1 MPRYLQPEEA
11 TARDLERGKAVRRF
25 SHRHRPEHG
34 TLKIRRETGHIIW
47 VGAQGVR
54 EVITSLADIK
64 EVRPGKGS
72 KDFEKWQEEARREER
87 AKCFIVFYGKEF
99 KLRTLSIA
107 AIAPDECTE
116 WINGLK
122 YLKEEALNVPYTIRL
137 ERTLRTEFYNMENQN
152 NRITFRDVR
161 NFLPR
166 IHYKMTNNQLKQL
179 FDQVDDRSQGEIG
192 FDQFFD
198 LVKKIA
204 WDKDVDRMMFENAR
218 DVGEK
223 SLLDKYCC
231 EGKVSLQD
239 FQLFLVEEQK
249 EPEDMAG
256 LIIKNFISDVQRDI
270 MEPYFHVEEFVQYL
284 FSKSNE
290 LWDRRNDSVNQ
301 DMTKSMSQYWIASS
315 HNTDSSTEAYA
326 RVLRQGCRCIE
337 LDCWDGPDGVPNIYH
352 GFTLTSKISFKDVI
366 NTINEHAFVAS
377 EYPVILS
384 IEQHCSM
391 IQQKEMAELFQ
402 KVFGDSLLTAP
413 LSPNEKEMPSPEQLK
428 RKIIIKHKK
437 LPEGM
442 DEATPP
448 ICSANDSSAQSSN
461 EEFGGEMDLSKLS
474 FKGDRLYLR
483 NPVDQ
488 TAWQPHF
495 FALTQDRL
503 HFTEL
508 QNEEPESEDQHS
520 GRRMLNDVS
529 EEEWHLHEPWYH
541 GRLPGGRAKAE
552 ELVHQNSHLGDGT
565 FLVRFS
571 ENFVGDHTLTFWYR
585 GKVSH
590 CRIRVRQEGDNTRY
604 WLKDNDSFD
613 TLYGLIEHY
622 KHYPI
627 LSQEVSVKLGEAVP
641 QPNSHE
647 RMEWYHANM
656 TRDEAEQYLGR
667 IPEDGAFLVRP
678 SGEAGSIA
686 ISFKAE
692 RRTKHCRVKQEDGT
706 FIIGTATFDSLV
718 ELIKYYERNFL
729 FRRVKLRYPVTERV
743 IQGLQDMDPVDGTG
757 GYVVD
762 PAYVSNIHVKAK
774 YSYRANKDDEL
785 TFPRHAIIQN
795 VIKAEKEWWT
805 GDYGGRRQH
814 WFPAIFV
821 EEIEPE
827 NMEERGGDNQ
837 VLGSLQKGSIDISR
851 AGTKIEKVTGTNR
864 WGIVSIIKLT
874 TQTGQVVELACTS
887 EQQAQEWVKKI
898 ESVSSPAAVNQTRQT
913 RKPEQ
918 RIKQEMSNL
927 VVYFRAVRCDPSK
940 QFVYGGTHN
949 EVSSFPENRMES
961 LMLSCPKGLLKFH
974 KVGFSRVYPKSSRL
988 DSTNYNP
995 VPMWNHGCQMVCLNY
1010 QTGDKPMQLNE
1021 GRQWQNG
1028 YMQNGKCGYILRP
1041 EFQNNPDYDPG
1052 NPLTLPNPRPLNL
1065 SIKIFGARHLS
1076 KSGKGFISPLV
1087 EVEIIGCEYDN
1098 APKYTTRAVHDNG
1111 LNPVWGVKLMF
1122 SVHNP
1127 ECALIRFV
1135 LYDEDMFGEPN
1146 QIGQATY
1153 PVTCIREGYRSVP
1166 LKNGYSEEIE
1176 LASLLVHMKITRE
1189 DEQMILL
1196 YRKQMI
1202 TMLDEAREKN
1212 NLEMV
1217 ANLEDRI
1224 QRLEQ
1229 EILQHGEQYFFLDP
1243 RSRRW
1248 VNGLLPTFQLPSN
1261 HPLPQRILGE
1271 T

>member
-1 MPRYLQPEEA
+1 MS
-11 TARDLERGKAVRRF
+11 AR
-25 SHRHRPEHG
+25 
-34 TLKIRRETGHIIW
+34 
-47 VGAQGVR
+47 
-54 EVITSLADIK
+54 
-64 EVRPGKGS
+64 
-72 KDFEKWQEEARREER
+72 
-87 AKCFIVFYGKEF
+87 
-99 KLRTLSIA
+99 
-107 AIAPDECTE
+107 
-116 WINGLK
+116 
-122 YLKEEALNVPYTIRL
+122 
-137 ERTLRTEFYNMENQN
+137 
-152 NRITFRDVR
+152 
-161 NFLPR
+161 
-166 IHYKMTNNQLKQL
+166 
-179 FDQVDDRSQGEIG
+179 
-192 FDQFFD
+192 
-198 LVKKIA
+198 
-204 WDKDVDRMMFENAR
+204 
-218 DVGEK
+218 
-223 SLLDKYCC
+223 
-231 EGKVSLQD
+231 
-239 FQLFLVEEQK
+239 
-249 EPEDMAG
+249 
-256 LIIKNFISDVQRDI
+256 
-270 MEPYFHVEEFVQYL
+270 
-284 FSKSNE
+284 
-290 LWDRRNDSVNQ
+290 
-301 DMTKSMSQYWIASS
+301 
-315 HNTDSSTEAYA
+315 
-326 RVLRQGCRCIE
+326 
-337 LDCWDGPDGVPNIYH
+337 
-352 GFTLTSKISFKDVI
+352 
-366 NTINEHAFVAS
+366 
-377 EYPVILS
+377 
-384 IEQHCSM
+384 
-391 IQQKEMAELFQ
+391 
-402 KVFGDSLLTAP
+402 
-413 LSPNEKEMPSPEQLK
+413 
-428 RKIIIKHKK
+428 
-437 LPEGM
+437 
-442 DEATPP
+442 
-448 ICSANDSSAQSSN
+448 
-461 EEFGGEMDLSKLS
+461 
-474 FKGDRLYLR
+474 
-483 NPVDQ
+483 
-488 TAWQPHF
+488 
-495 FALTQDRL
+495 
-503 HFTEL
+503 
-508 QNEEPESEDQHS
+508 
-520 GRRMLNDVS
+520 
-529 EEEWHLHEPWYH
+529 
-541 GRLPGGRAKAE
+541 
-552 ELVHQNSHLGDGT
+552 
-565 FLVRFS
+565 
-571 ENFVGDHTLTFWYR
+571 YR

-622 KHYPI
+622 KHYPYCHR
-627 LSQEVSVKLGEAVP
+627 AVP
-641 QPNSHE
+641 
-647 RMEWYHANM
+647 W
-656 TRDEAEQYLGR
+656 R

-814 WFPAIFV
+814 C
-821 EEIEPE
+821 
-827 NMEERGGDNQ
+827 
-837 VLGSLQKGSIDISR
+837 LQKGSIDISR

-1021 GRQWQNG
+1021 GRF
-1028 YMQNGKCGYILRP
+1028 MQNGKCGYILRP

-1098 APKYTTRAVHDNG
+1098 APKYTTRAVQ
-1111 LNPVWGVKLMF
+1111 
-1122 SVHNP
+1122 
-1127 ECALIRFV
+1127 CALIRFV

-1153 PVTCIREGYRSVP
+1153 PCSPE
-1166 LKNGYSEEIE
+1166 NGYSEEIE

-1189 DEQMILL
+1189 GLVRVTSSCPAFVPILCGDPAGERHLQIFNIAEKCWGSGSGESPPAGKFNNMADKPLTFYQCDFRKKIDEQMILL

-1229 EILQHGEQYFFLDP
+1229 EILQHGEQYFL
-1243 RSRRW
+1243 
-1248 VNGLLPTFQLPSN
+1248 
-1261 HPLPQRILGE
+1261 
-1271 T
+1271 

>member
-137 ERTLRTEFYNMENQN
+137 ERALRTEFYNMENQN

-179 FDQVDDRSQGEIG
+179 FDQVDDRSLGEIG

-204 WDKDVDRMMFENAR
+204 WDKDVDKMMFENAR
-218 DVGEK
+218 EVGEK
-223 SLLDKYCC
+223 SLLDKYSC

-290 LWDRRNDSVNQ
+290 VWNRRNDSVNQ

-315 HNTDSSTEAYA
+315 HNTYLTGDQLASDSSTEAYA

-352 GFTLTSKISFKDVI
+352 GYTLTSKISFKDVI

-391 IQQKEMAELFQ
+391 IQQKEMAEQFQ
-402 KVFGDSLLTAP
+402 KVFGDALLTAP

-437 LPEGM
+437 LPEGV

-448 ICSANDSSAQSSN
+448 IGNANDSSSQSGN
-461 EEFGGEMDLSKLS
+461 EEFGGEMDLCKLS

-508 QNEEPESEDQHS
+508 QNEEPETEDQHS
-520 GRRMLNDVS
+520 GRRVPNDVS

-590 CRIRVRQEGDNTRY
+590 CRIRVRQEGDSTRY

-613 TLYGLIEHY
+613 TLYALIEHY
-622 KHYPI
+622 KQFPI

-656 TRDEAEQYLGR
+656 TREEAEQYLGR

-678 SGEAGSIA
+678 SGETGSIA

-743 IQGLQDMDPVDGTG
+743 IQGLQDMEPVDGTG

-837 VLGSLQKGSIDISR
+837 VLGSLQKGSFDISR
-851 AGTKIEKVTGTNR
+851 ASTKIEKVTGTNR

-913 RKPEQ
+913 RKTEQ

-961 LMLSCPKGLLKFH
+961 LILSSPKGLLKFH

-995 VPMWNHGCQMVCLNY
+995 VPMWNHGCQMVSLNY

-1021 GRQWQNG
+1021 GRF
-1028 YMQNGKCGYILRP
+1028 MQNGKCGYILRP
-1041 EFQNNPDYDPG
+1041 EFQNSPDYDPG

-1065 SIKIFGARHLS
+1065 SIRIFGARHLS

-1135 LYDEDMFGEPN
+1135 VYDEDMFGEPN

-1153 PVTCIREGYRSVP
+1153 PVTCIREGFRSVP

-1176 LASLLVHMKITRE
+1176 LASLLIHMKIIRE
-1189 DEQMILL
+1189 DDEQMVLV
-1196 YRKQMI
+1196 YRQQMI
-1202 TMLDEAREKN
+1202 TMLEEARENN

-1229 EILQHGEQYFFLDP
+1229 EIMQHGEQYFL
-1243 RSRRW
+1243 
-1248 VNGLLPTFQLPSN
+1248 
-1261 HPLPQRILGE
+1261 
-1271 T
+1271 